1 MLRRCGRKA
10 PAKFVLDLA
19 QADGSKSSAGG
30 FSMKRVFLAALLG
43 AIAMFIWTFI
53 AHMALPLGEAGI
65 REIPNEAAV
74 LSAMQSNIAEKAG
87 FYYFPGLGLGPN
99 PSREAQHEAMKH
111 MDEKLAQNPTGI
123 LIYHPAGSRPFV
135 MVRYLTIEFV
145 TELLEALLVVYLLS
159 LTRLTTFG
167 ARVGFVTVAG
177 VLAAI
182 ATNISYWNWYGFP
195 RVYTSAYMLI
205 QVVGFFCIGLV
216 AAWVLKKQT
225 FAT

>member
-1 MLRRCGRKA
+1 
-10 PAKFVLDLA
+10 
-19 QADGSKSSAGG
+19 
-30 FSMKRVFLAALLG
+30 MKRVLLAGLLG
-43 AIAMFIWTFI
+43 GIAMFIWTSI

-74 LSAMQSNIAEKAG
+74 LSAMQSNIGEAG
-87 FYYFPGLGLGPN
+87 LFFFPGFGLGPN

-111 MDEKLAQNPTGI
+111 MDEKLAQHPSGI
-123 LIYHPAGSRPFV
+123 MMYHPAGSRPFV
-135 MVRYLTIEFV
+135 MARYLSIEFV
-145 TELLEALLVVYLLS
+145 TEVLEAFLVVYLLS

-167 ARVGFVTVAG
+167 ARVAFVTVAG

-195 RVYTSAYMLI
+195 AVYTSAYMFI
-205 QVVGFFCIGLV
+205 QVVGFLCIGLV

>member
-1 MLRRCGRKA
+1 
-10 PAKFVLDLA
+10 
-19 QADGSKSSAGG
+19 
-30 FSMKRVFLAALLG
+30 MKRILLAGLLG
-43 AIAMFIWTFI
+43 GIAMFIWTSI

-74 LSAMQSNIAEKAG
+74 LSAMQSNIAEAG
-87 FYYFPGLGLGPN
+87 LFFFPGFGLGPN

-111 MDEKLAQNPTGI
+111 MDEKLAQHPSGI
-123 LIYHPAGSRPFV
+123 MMYHPAGSRPFV
-135 MVRYLTIEFV
+135 MARYLSIEFV
-145 TELLEALLVVYLLS
+145 TEVLEAFLVVYLLS

-167 ARVGFVTVAG
+167 ARVAFVTVAG

-195 RVYTSAYMLI
+195 AVYTSAYMFI
-205 QVVGFFCIGLV
+205 QVVGFLCIGLV

-225 FAT
+225 FAS